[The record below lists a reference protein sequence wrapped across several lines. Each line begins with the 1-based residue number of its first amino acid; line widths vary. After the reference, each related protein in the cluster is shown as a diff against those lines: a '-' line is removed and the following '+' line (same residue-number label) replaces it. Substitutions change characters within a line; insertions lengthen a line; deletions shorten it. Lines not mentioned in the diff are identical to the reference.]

1 LEKIEKL
8 FNTYKVRI
16 TITNNDILKL
26 ASKLIKELFHRDD
39 KNFPKQILSKL
50 LDNKD
55 FLKSV
60 LIVAVEIVL
69 FIGNVE
75 ELCFYKLAEAIELD
89 LYEFWKIL
97 NPIHLLYAVPSVIRV
112 HFSEIEVQLFTFM
125 IWRKPGTSFKN
136 DINNFNQIDEY
147 FKESFLFVN
156 ELKNIE
162 FHNQSLFVYFE
173 SSIFTQDISMMEGFD
188 NNRFHAYNYIKPIY
202 VNTINIDFL

>member
-1 LEKIEKL
+1 LEKVEKL

-16 TITNNDILKL
+16 TITKNDILKL
-26 ASKLIKELFHRDD
+26 TSKLIKELFHRDD
-39 KNFPKQILSKL
+39 KNFPKNILSTL
-50 LDNKD
+50 LDDKV

-89 LYEFWKIL
+89 LYDFWKIL

-125 IWRKPGTSFKN
+125 IWRKPGISFKN
-136 DINNFNQIDEY
+136 DIKNFNQVEEY
-147 FKESFLFVN
+147 FKESFQFVN
-156 ELKNIE
+156 DLKTIE
-162 FHNQSLFVYFE
+162 FHNQSLFTYLNPSVFSE
-173 SSIFTQDISMMEGFD
+173 DISMHEGFD
-188 NNRFHAYNYIKPIY
+188 KNRFNAYSYIKPIY
-202 VNTINIDFL
+202 VKYI

>member
-16 TITNNDILKL
+16 TITKNDMLKL

-39 KNFPKQILSKL
+39 KNFPKQILSRL

-60 LIVAVEIVL
+60 LIVAVEVVL

-97 NPIHLLYAVPSVIRV
+97 NPIHLLYAVPSVIRT

-125 IWRKPGTSFKN
+125 IWRKPGISFKN
-136 DINNFNQIDEY
+136 DINNFNQVEEY
-147 FKESFLFVN
+147 FKESFQYVN
-156 ELKNIE
+156 DIKNIE

-173 SSIFTQDISMMEGFD
+173 SSIFTQDISMNEGFD
-188 NNRFHAYNYIKPIY
+188 NNRFQAYSYIKPIY
-202 VNTINIDFL
+202 VNFF

>member
-1 LEKIEKL
+1 MEKIEKL

-16 TITNNDILKL
+16 TITKNDILKL

-39 KNFPKQILSKL
+39 KNFPKFILTTL

-89 LYEFWKIL
+89 LYDFWKIL

-125 IWRKPGTSFKN
+125 IWRKPGNSFKT
-136 DINNFNQIDEY
+136 DISNFNQVEEY
-147 FKESFLFVN
+147 LKESFQYVN
-156 ELKNIE
+156 DMKNIE
-162 FHNQSLFVYFE
+162 FHNQSLFVYLD
-173 SSIFTQDISMMEGFD
+173 SSIFSEDISMHEGFD
-188 NNRFHAYNYIKPIY
+188 KNRFNAYSYIKPIY
-202 VNTINIDFL
+202 VIFF